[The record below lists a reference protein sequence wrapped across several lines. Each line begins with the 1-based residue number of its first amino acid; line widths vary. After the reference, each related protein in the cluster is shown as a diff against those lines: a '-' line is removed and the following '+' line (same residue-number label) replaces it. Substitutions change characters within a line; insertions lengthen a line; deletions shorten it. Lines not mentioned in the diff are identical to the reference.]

1 LWLSIAEQV
10 LGEAREKGPGAVGK
24 SKRDG
29 EGEGRISDQNTFCG
43 RGMDIF
49 FGKTQFLPIMALMVY

>member
-1 LWLSIAEQV
+1 LSLSIAEQV
-10 LGEAREKGPGAVGK
+10 LGEAREEGPGAVAK

-29 EGEGRISDQNTFCG
+29 EGGGISDQNTFCG